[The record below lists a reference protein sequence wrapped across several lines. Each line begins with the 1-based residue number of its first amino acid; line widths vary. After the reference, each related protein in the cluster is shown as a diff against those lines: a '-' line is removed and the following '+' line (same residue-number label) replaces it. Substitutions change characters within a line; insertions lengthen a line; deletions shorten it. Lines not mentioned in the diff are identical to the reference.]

1 MSLDHTLVE
10 LQNFRDALEKFV
22 EVLRAC
28 RDEQDRAEE
37 QLRPLW
43 DDAFQ
48 REFTARYRE
57 LDGPVREFDA
67 SLSLHRRPL
76 DGPALARLL
85 WRYPLMTAQVIGAI
99 HWQAL
104 RLWLKRVP
112 FHDHPRLRAAT
123 GVRR

>member
-57 LDGPVREFDA
+57 LDGPVREFIGRDA
-67 SLSLHRRPL
+67 ERFGLFLDDKIQQLGDYL
-76 DGPALARLL
+76 DG
-85 WRYPLMTAQVIGAI
+85 
-99 HWQAL
+99 H
-104 RLWLKRVP
+104 
-112 FHDHPRLRAAT
+112 
-123 GVRR
+123 